1 MGGWATMII
10 LRLPNVNT
18 RLGWLA
24 AFIRFISG
32 HICGGLLK
40 CTFPTF
46 KILRRICKIN
56 RTLALIEQIKIER
69 KRNTKFLAIENTNN
83 GNYHSWIS
91 MVQHSWLFVM
101 LSTNS
106 CYCECEKGS
115 FFGYTNKILTN
126 RIARLHKTNI
136 YIMVIHQI
144 FPKTPLQAPIC
155 LVKLWAGAGR
165 CREGKS
171 FGRKGTC

>member
-1 MGGWATMII
+1 M
-10 LRLPNVNT
+10 LRGDTCMMVTCPHGRMSYNDNTEPPNVNT

-56 RTLALIEQIKIER
+56 RTLALIEQINIER
-69 KRNTKFLAIENTNN
+69 KRNTKFLSIENTNN
-83 GNYHSWIS
+83 GNYYSWIS
-91 MVQHSWLFVM
+91 IVQHSWLFVM
-101 LSTNS
+101 LSTN

-115 FFGYTNKILTN
+115 FFGNTNKILTN

-136 YIMVIHQI
+136 YYGNPSNIPQNS
-144 FPKTPLQAPIC
+144 PSSSNLSC
-155 LVKLWAGAGR
+155 
-165 CREGKS
+165 
-171 FGRKGTC
+171 

>member
-1 MGGWATMII
+1 MELKI
-10 LRLPNVNT
+10 LRLVIN
-18 RLGWLA
+18 RSIILDG
-24 AFIRFISG
+24 
-32 HICGGLLK
+32 
-40 CTFPTF
+40 PTF
-46 KILRRICKIN
+46 YNHGCLSCVAV
-56 RTLALIEQIKIER
+56 TLTHVIVNVKRVHFLATQIKIL
-69 KRNTKFLAIENTNN
+69 TK
-83 GNYHSWIS
+83 
-91 MVQHSWLFVM
+91 
-101 LSTNS
+101 
-106 CYCECEKGS
+106 
-115 FFGYTNKILTN
+115 

>member
-1 MGGWATMII
+1 M
-10 LRLPNVNT
+10 
-18 RLGWLA
+18 A

-69 KRNTKFLAIENTNN
+69 NRNTKFLAIENTNN
-83 GNYHSWIS
+83 GNYHSSILI
-91 MVQHSWLFVM
+91 VKHLWLFVM

-144 FPKTPLQAPIC
+144 FPKLPFKLQFVLLSC
-155 LVKLWAGAGR
+155 GRGRGGGGR